1 MVSKACRDCHMISED
16 VEKCPACHGGNLSK
30 DYHGFVVVTDVG
42 HSVIAKKMQIDAP
55 GKYAL
60 KVR

>member
-1 MVSKACRDCHMISED
+1 MKACRDCHRISED
-16 VEKCPACHGGNLSK
+16 VEKCPACNGGNLSK
-30 DYHGFVVVTDVG
+30 DWNGFVVVVNVDK
-42 HSVIAKKMQIDAP
+42 SIIAKKMQIDQP

>member
-1 MVSKACRDCHMISED
+1 MMKACRDCHMISED
-16 VEKCPACHGGNLSK
+16 VENCPSCKGANLSK
-30 DYHGFVVVTDVG
+30 DWMGFVVVTDVT
-42 HSVIAKKMQIDAP
+42 HSIIAKKMQIDAP

>member
-1 MVSKACRDCHMISED
+1 MTKACRDCHLISED
-16 VEKCPACHGGNLSK
+16 TDKCPACHGANLSK
-30 DYHGFVVVTDVG
+30 DWLGFVVVTDVP
-42 HSVIAKKMQIDAP
+42 HSVIAKKMQIDQQ

>member
-1 MVSKACRDCHMISED
+1 MTKACRDCHLISED
-16 VEKCPACHGGNLSK
+16 VEKCPACHGANLSK
-30 DYHGFVVVTDVG
+30 DWSGFVVVVDVP
-42 HSVIAKKMQIDAP
+42 HSVIAKKMQIDQP

>member
-1 MVSKACRDCHMISED
+1 MKACRDCHFISED
-16 VEKCPACHGGNLSK
+16 VDKCPACNGTNLSK
-30 DYHGFVVVTDVG
+30 DWLGYVIVVDPKK
-42 HSVIAKKMQIDAP
+42 SVIASKMQIEAP

>member
-1 MVSKACRDCHMISED
+1 MTKACRDCHLIIEEGD
-16 VEKCPACHGGNLSK
+16 KCPACHGTNLSK
-30 DYHGFVVVTDVG
+30 EWNGFVVVTDVQ
-42 HSVIAKKMQIDAP
+42 HSVVAKKMQIDQP

>member
-1 MVSKACRDCHMISED
+1 MKACRDCHLISED
-16 VEKCPACHGGNLSK
+16 TETCPACAGANLSK
-30 DYHGFVVVTDVG
+30 EFLGFIVVVDAAK
-42 HSVIAKKMQIDAP
+42 SVLAQKMQIDAP

>member
-1 MVSKACRDCHMISED
+1 VKACRDCHLISED
-16 VEKCPACHGGNLSK
+16 VEKCPSCGGGNLSK
-30 DYHGFVVVTDVG
+30 DWSGYVVVINVEK
-42 HSVIAKKMQIDAP
+42 SVIAKKMQIDAP

>member
-1 MVSKACRDCHMISED
+1 LTKACRDCHLISED
-16 VEKCPACHGGNLSK
+16 VDKCPSCHGTNLSK
-30 DYHGFVVVTDVG
+30 DWNGFVVVTDVP
-42 HSVIAKKMQIDAP
+42 HSIIAKKMQIDQP

>member
-1 MVSKACRDCHMISED
+1 MKACRDCHLISED
-16 VEKCPACHGGNLSK
+16 VEKCPACAGGNLSK
-30 DYHGFVVVTDVG
+30 DWLGFVVVIDVP
-42 HSVIAKKMQIDAP
+42 HSIIAKKMQIDAP

>member
-1 MVSKACRDCHMISED
+1 MKACRDCHLISED
-16 VEKCPACHGGNLSK
+16 VDKCPSCHGSNLSK
-30 DYHGFVVVTDVG
+30 DWNGFVVVINVDK
-42 HSVIAKKMQIDAP
+42 SVIAKKMQIDAP

>member
-1 MVSKACRDCHMISED
+1 MKACRDCHLISED
-16 VEKCPACHGGNLSK
+16 VDKCPSCHGANLSK
-30 DYHGFVVVTDVG
+30 DWMGYVVVIDPKK
-42 HSVIAKKMQIDAP
+42 SVIAQKMQIDAP

>member
-1 MVSKACRDCHMISED
+1 MTKACRDCHLISED

-30 DYHGFVVVTDVG
+30 EWFGFVVVVDAA
-42 HSVIAKKMQIDAP
+42 HSIIAKKMQIDAP
-55 GKYAL
+55 GRYAL

>member
-1 MVSKACRDCHMISED
+1 MKACRDCHLISED
-16 VEKCPACHGGNLSK
+16 VEKCPSCHGANLSK
-30 DYHGFVVVTDVG
+30 DWNGFVVVINVEK
-42 HSVIAKKMQIDAP
+42 SVIAKKMQIDAP

>member
-1 MVSKACRDCHMISED
+1 MKACRDCHLISED

-30 DYHGFVVVTDVG
+30 DWLGFVVVVDVG
-42 HSVIAKKMQIDAP
+42 KSIIAKKMQIDAP

>member
-1 MVSKACRDCHMISED
+1 MTKACRDCHLISED
-16 VEKCPACHGGNLSK
+16 TDKCPACHGANLSK
-30 DYHGFVVVTDVG
+30 DWLGFVVVTDVP

>member
-1 MVSKACRDCHMISED
+1 MTKACRDCHLIIEEGD
-16 VEKCPACHGGNLSK
+16 KCPACHGANLSK
-30 DYHGFVVVTDVG
+30 EWNGFVVVTDVAN
-42 HSVIAKKMQIDAP
+42 SVVAKKMQIDTP

>member
-1 MVSKACRDCHMISED
+1 MKACRDCHLISED
-16 VEKCPACHGGNLSK
+16 VEKCPSCHGGNLSK
-30 DYHGFVVVTDVG
+30 DWLGFVVVVDADK
-42 HSVIAKKMQIDAP
+42 SIIAKKMQIDVP

>member
-1 MVSKACRDCHMISED
+1 MTKACRDCHFMIED
-16 VEKCPACHGGNLSK
+16 GDKCPSCNGMNLSK
-30 DYHGFVVVTDVG
+30 EWMGFVVITDAE
-42 HSVIAKKMQIDAP
+42 HSVVAKKMQIDRP

>member
-1 MVSKACRDCHMISED
+1 MKACRDCHMISEN
-16 VEKCPACHGGNLSK
+16 VEKCPSCQGTNLSK
-30 DYHGFVVVTDVG
+30 DWQGFVVVTDIA

>member
-1 MVSKACRDCHMISED
+1 MTKACRDCHLISED
-16 VEKCPACHGGNLSK
+16 TDKCPACHGSNLSK
-30 DYHGFVVVTDVG
+30 DWLGFVVVTDVP

>member
-1 MVSKACRDCHMISED
+1 MSKACRDCHLISED
-16 VEKCPACHGGNLSK
+16 TDKCPACHGSNLSK
-30 DYHGFVVVTDVG
+30 DWLGFVVVTDVP

>member
-1 MVSKACRDCHMISED
+1 MKACRDCHLISED

-30 DYHGFVVVTDVG
+30 DWNGFVVVINVEK
-42 HSVIAKKMQIDAP
+42 SVIAKKMQIDAP

>member
-1 MVSKACRDCHMISED
+1 MKACRDCHLISED
-16 VEKCPACHGGNLSK
+16 VEKCPACQGGNLSK
-30 DYHGFVVVTDVG
+30 DWLGYVVVIDPKS
-42 HSVIAKKMQIDAP
+42 SVIAEKMQIDAP

>member
-1 MVSKACRDCHMISED
+1 MTKACRDCHLIIEEGD
-16 VEKCPACHGGNLSK
+16 KCPACHGANLSK
-30 DYHGFVVVTDVG
+30 DWNGFVVVTDVQ
-42 HSVIAKKMQIDAP
+42 HSVVAKKMQIDTP

>member
-1 MVSKACRDCHMISED
+1 MKACRDCHLISED
-16 VEKCPACHGGNLSK
+16 VDKCPACHGANLSK
-30 DYHGFVVVTDVG
+30 DFHGFVVVVDVEK
-42 HSVIAKKMQIDAP
+42 SIIAKKMQIDQP